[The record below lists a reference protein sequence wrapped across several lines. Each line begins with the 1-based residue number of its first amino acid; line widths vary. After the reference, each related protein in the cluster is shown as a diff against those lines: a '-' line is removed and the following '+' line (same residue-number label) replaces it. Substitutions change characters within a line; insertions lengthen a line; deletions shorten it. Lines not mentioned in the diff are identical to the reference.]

1 MKNKIESLI
10 KSKNLYYASF
20 LVIIIYIAFLLYAD
34 FQNILLAI
42 KKFNLNYLPLIFLL
56 IILAQTMMFLR
67 WNYLLKRLNINLPF
81 KINLK
86 IYFSSWAT
94 FFAPAKSGEL
104 VKCFL
109 LKKMYQVP
117 YRTSAPIIFIE
128 QLTDLI
134 AILLFSLLG
143 VSLFNILPLTQV
155 LTLFLFA
162 IVAIIILLALLSF
175 RNFVLKLINFFKK
188 FSFLSKR
195 MEDFE
200 QLYLTAN
207 SLIKPRVLFTA
218 LFFGIGFWFSLGLI
232 LYFSLLAFKI
242 NLSLLIPLAIF
253 CLATLIGVLSFIPSG
268 IGTMEAS
275 TFIFLITQGVPKS
288 VAVIITILLRVFT
301 LWISVIIGILALF
314 SLLKEKSF
322 HDPQTP
328 ENLEPKIEEYP
339 QLEEDPKIEEEIHES
354 SLKPET

>member
-1 MKNKIESLI
+1 MKNRIESLI
-10 KSKNLYYASF
+10 RSRKLYYTIF
-20 LVIIIYIAFLLYAD
+20 FVILIYIGFLFYAD
-34 FQNILLAI
+34 FQNIILAI

-56 IILAQTMMFLR
+56 ILLAQTMMFLR
-67 WNYLLKRLNINLPF
+67 WNYLLKRLDINLPL
-81 KINLK
+81 KKNLK

-109 LKKMYQVP
+109 LKKMFQVP
-117 YRTSAPIIFIE
+117 YRKSAPIIFIE

-134 AILLFSLLG
+134 AVLLFSLLG
-143 VSLFNILPLTQV
+143 VSLFKILPLSQV

-162 IVAIIILLALLSF
+162 ITTIVIFIVLLSLKS
-175 RNFVLKLINFFKK
+175 FVLKLIHFFKK

-195 MEDFE
+195 IEEFE

-207 SLIKPRVLFTA
+207 SLIKPKVLLTA
-218 LFFGIGFWFSLGLI
+218 LFFGLGFWFSLGLI

-242 NLSLLIPLAIF
+242 NILLLIPLAIF

-275 TFIFLITQGVPKS
+275 TFFFLITQGVPKS
-288 VAVIITILLRVFT
+288 IAVIITILLRIFT
-301 LWISVIIGILALF
+301 LWISVIVGIFSLF
-314 SLLKEKSF
+314 SLLKEKDF
-322 HDPQTP
+322 H
-328 ENLEPKIEEYP
+328 EPKIEE
-339 QLEEDPKIEEEIHES
+339 ETEIEEETNEFP
-354 SLKPET
+354 LKPET